1 METAMTQIKI
11 NLPVVLKKKIKARAD
26 EWGLSLAS
34 YIKHLI
40 VTKVEEYPTF
50 EASDRTKKIIEKAI
64 KDDKWIEVKD
74 VDEYFAKLK
83 K

>member
-1 METAMTQIKI
+1 M
-11 NLPVVLKKKIKARAD
+11 
-26 EWGLSLAS
+26 
-34 YIKHLI
+34 
-40 VTKVEEYPTF
+40 TKVEEYPTF

-83 K
+83 KWNYSFRPISRRD